1 MKSQVTYLRKVIL
14 HAVKNLPA
22 MQGTQVWFLGQEDP
36 LGKGMTTQSRVL
48 AWRTQGQRSLVG
60 YSPWSHKK
68 LDKTEQLSTIN
79 AYSCVLSCSFVS
91 NSLQP
96 HGQPTRLLCRWD
108 SLGKN
113 TQVMN
118 LLDYLHLKPS
128 REKTVYQTHH
138 FQTDHAFD
146 YIWCFLLIMIIKRQT
161 WFISVQVFFFPL
173 IFNCLFSDLT
183 E

>member
-48 AWRTQGQRSLVG
+48 AWRTHGQRSLVG
-60 YSPWSHKK
+60 YIPWSHKK

-128 REKTVYQTHH
+128 REKTISDPSFPNWSCFWLYLMLSLNYDHKEANLVY
-138 FQTDHAFD
+138 
-146 YIWCFLLIMIIKRQT
+146 
-161 WFISVQVFFFPL
+161 ISTGIFFPL
-173 IFNCLFSDLT
+173 NF
-183 E
+183 